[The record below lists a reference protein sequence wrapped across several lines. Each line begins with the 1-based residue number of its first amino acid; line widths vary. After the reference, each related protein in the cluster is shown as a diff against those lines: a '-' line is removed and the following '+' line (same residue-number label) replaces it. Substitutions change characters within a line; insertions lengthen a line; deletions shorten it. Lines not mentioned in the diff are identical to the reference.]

1 MPSRHFSSVQ
11 LDLRKRPC
19 ADEGISHHAG
29 FNEWAEANDLVIF
42 YPAMTS
48 WGVTGQTKAGCW
60 DGCECLAPTSSFSTS
75 LIRGVCADAQTGSDY
90 ALKSGAQVSVVRN
103 VIRGVAGV

>member
-1 MPSRHFSSVQ
+1 MAGVQGDRRLPPDGPRAAGLRLARHR
-11 LDLRKRPC
+11 DAKRRLQAPWVGRTVNL
-19 ADEGISHHAG
+19 AKS
-29 FNEWAEANDLVIF
+29 
-42 YPAMTS
+42 PAAPPF
-48 WGVTGQTKAGCW
+48 KAGCW

>member
-1 MPSRHFSSVQ
+1 M
-11 LDLRKRPC
+11 RKRPC

-29 FNEWAEANDLVIF
+29 FNEWAEANSIVII

-60 DGCECLAPTSSFSTS
+60 DGCECLALTSSFSQRAS
-75 LIRGVCADAQTGSDY
+75 SAAVCADAQTGSDY